1 MHFGV
6 HLTKFDE
13 GFTKGEQ
20 NVNEVFDASASIQT
34 EVNFS
39 SPGDRRSTAELRG
52 LFILLAYLVP
62 ELFIKPA
69 QNAFWC
75 PFDEVR

>member
-52 LFILLAYLVP
+52 RISFIEKQFFILIAGS
-62 ELFIKPA
+62 
-69 QNAFWC
+69 
-75 PFDEVR
+75 